1 MDRILIVD
9 DDSSIRAL
17 TVGIL
22 RRAGY
27 ETVEAE
33 DGEAVLDL
41 LDQDQR
47 FSLIISDIYMPRMT
61 GISLL
66 KELQKCCPHIP
77 VIISSVELNSRSDS
91 HRYPGRRFVLLAATL
106 HGKSAYECRAPGA
119 KRPLINIG

>member
-77 VIISSVELNSRSDS
+77 VIISSVDS
-91 HRYPGRRFVLLAATL
+91 IPEVIHTAIQEGALYYLPRPFTANQLMNAVRRVQNARL
-106 HGKSAYECRAPGA
+106 
-119 KRPLINIG
+119 